1 MFRQSI
7 LGSDG
12 RLIGLGDELEQVDC
26 DTVIIAVSQV
36 PKDKLVLTT
45 EGLKS
50 NECGLLE
57 IDENCQTTVPGVFA
71 AGDVVQG
78 PLTVVNAAAGAKRA
92 VTGMLA
98 QTAAG
103 TASSKA
109 EQISMHAIDCLLTNY
124 GSDPRITSLLDG
136 ETVYVIPRIS
146 PDGAETYLKTPNI
159 LRSVDREYLPEKG
172 GIYDQ
177 DLDQDGVVRMPAPM
191 AKALMPAAFP

>member
-71 AGDVVQG
+71 AGDVVHG

-92 VTGMLA
+92 VAGMLRYM
-98 QTAAG
+98 G
-103 TASSKA
+103 
-109 EQISMHAIDCLLTNY
+109 L
-124 GSDPRITSLLDG
+124 
-136 ETVYVIPRIS
+136 
-146 PDGAETYLKTPNI
+146 
-159 LRSVDREYLPEKG
+159 
-172 GIYDQ
+172 
-177 DLDQDGVVRMPAPM
+177 
-191 AKALMPAAFP
+191 